1 MKSFDRADDAFIETA
16 VDDVRRPDLIKSTA
30 RRRTI
35 MFWCAVVITVCA
47 LGIMF
52 ATMSDKNHNS
62 AGGGVAGVEFGVAVM
77 TWMQVFKCESD
88 LRLLKLVDKLKK

>member
-1 MKSFDRADDAFIETA
+1 MKSFDRADDAFIQAA
-16 VDDVRRPDLIKSTA
+16 VDDVRRLELIKSTA
-30 RRRTI
+30 RRRII

-47 LGIMF
+47 LGMMIAAMN
-52 ATMSDKNHNS
+52 DKNRNP
-62 AGGGVAGVEFGVAVM
+62 AGAGAAGVEFGVAAM